1 LTLGAADMREHL
13 FAVAVFARGD
23 LDSSPMD
30 RESASG
36 DAAGSWLS
44 AFDDEVRMTRP
55 RRRALI
61 AIGLGE
67 FVDAYDLIVIS
78 GALLVLKPHFG
89 LSTGEVGWLGA
100 AAFFGSAVGA
110 LFFGQLADRIGR
122 RRVFVLNLVAF
133 VGLALVSAVVTEL
146 WMLFVVRVLIGV
158 AIGADIAA
166 SISFLAELSPRES
179 RGGWT
184 GAMPQITWSLG
195 AMCSVLVAAGLYVL
209 VGTESWRLMFAVG
222 ALPALAVLFLRRALP
237 DSPRWLLS
245 QGRVEDAVAAFEQ
258 FGIRVRDRSQLV
270 NATSPPVAVVGMRAR
285 VRGWLVPYARLF
297 AGSRRSSVVFAI
309 LMIGLIPLNGIGQSV
324 LGPYVF
330 NQFGLSKVGSLLAGS
345 VIWIG
350 ALAGSYLAWRTIDRI
365 GRITS
370 IVAVLVGFIVVYLLL
385 ATVASGTAWLVPV
398 FCLLGVVTWWGAAA
412 CWPLPSE
419 LAPTEV
425 RGRAQGLGSGLQR
438 VSIGVNLLFVPHM
451 LVWVGFRTTALVAAG
466 ISVAFIPLALWGRR
480 FEPSRK
486 SLEVASGDELLA
498 VPVIG
503 AADPGMAPGVVVSP

>member
-1 LTLGAADMREHL
+1 
-13 FAVAVFARGD
+13 VV
-23 LDSSPMD
+23 
-30 RESASG
+30 RESAFE
-36 DAAGSWLS
+36 DAAGSWLG

-55 RRRALI
+55 RRRALV

-78 GALLVLKPHFG
+78 GLFFALQSHFR
-89 LSTGEVGWLGA
+89 LSSGEIAWVQA

-110 LFFGQLADRIGR
+110 LFFGDLADRIGR

-133 VGLALVSAVVTEL
+133 VGLALVSAVVTEV
-146 WMLFVVRVLIGV
+146 WMLFVVRILIGV

-166 SISFLAELSPRES
+166 SISFLAELSPKGS

-184 GAMPQITWSLG
+184 GAMPQIAWSLG
-195 AMCSVLVAAGLYVL
+195 ALCALLIDAVLYALL
-209 VGTESWRLMFAVG
+209 GTQSWRLAFALG
-222 ALPALAVLFLRRALP
+222 ALPAVAVLLLRRSLP
-237 DSPRWLLS
+237 DSPRWLLAR
-245 QGRVEDAVAAFEQ
+245 GRVDDAVAAFEQ
-258 FGIRVRDRSQLV
+258 FGVRVLDHSRLPSRPAQPVEVPGPGSRVRR
-270 NATSPPVAVVGMRAR
+270 
-285 VRGWLVPYARLF
+285 WLKPYARLLS
-297 AGSRRSSVVFAI
+297 GTRRGAVVFAI

-324 LGPYVF
+324 LGPHVI
-330 NQFGLSKVGSLLAGS
+330 NQFGGHLSRVWSILAGS

-350 ALAGSYLAWRTIDRI
+350 ALAGSYLAWRTLDRI

-370 IVAVLVGFIVVYLLL
+370 IVSALTGFVVVYVLMV
-385 ATVASGTAWLVPV
+385 TVAIGTAWLIPL

-438 VSIGVNLLFVPHM
+438 VSIGVNVLLVSHM
-451 LVWVGFRTTALVAAG
+451 LAWVGFRATVLVAAG
-466 ISVAFIPLALWGRR
+466 ISVAFIPLALWGRQ

-486 SLEVASGDELLA
+486 SLELASGDQVLA
-498 VPVIG
+498 TPIVGPP
-503 AADPGMAPGVVVSP
+503 DPGVAPGAFTPVSP

>member
-1 LTLGAADMREHL
+1 M
-13 FAVAVFARGD
+13 
-23 LDSSPMD
+23 
-30 RESASG
+30 G
-36 DAAGSWLS
+36 DAAGSWLG

-55 RRRALI
+55 RRRALV

-89 LSTGEVGWLGA
+89 LSTGAVAWVSA

-110 LFFGQLADRIGR
+110 LFFGDLADRIGR

-133 VGLALVSAVVTEL
+133 VGLALLSAVVTEL
-146 WMLFVVRVLIGV
+146 WMLFVVRVLMGV

-166 SISFLAELSPRES
+166 SISFLAELSPKGS

-195 AMCSVLVAAGLYVL
+195 AICAVLVAAGLYAL
-209 VGTESWRLMFAVG
+209 VGTESWRLMFAAG
-222 ALPALAVLFLRRALP
+222 ALPAIAVLLLRRALP
-237 DSPRWLLS
+237 DSPRWLLAH
-245 QGRVEDAVAAFEQ
+245 GRVEDAIAAFEQ
-258 FGIRVRDRSQLV
+258 FGVRVRDRSRLV
-270 NATSPPVAVVGMRAR
+270 ATTAPVPVAGL
-285 VRGWLVPYARLF
+285 RGRLEPYARLF
-297 AGSRRSSVVFAI
+297 AGSRRSAVVFAI

-324 LGPYVF
+324 LGPYVLK
-330 NQFGLSKVGSLLAGS
+330 QFGHHTTVEALLGGS

-350 ALAGSYLAWRTIDRI
+350 ALAGSYLAWLTLDRL

-370 IVAVLVGFIVVYLLL
+370 IVAVLVGFVAVYVLM
-385 ATVASGTAWLVPV
+385 AVAFGTAWLIPLY
-398 FCLLGVVTWWGAAA
+398 CLLGLVTWWGASA

-438 VSIGVNLLFVPHM
+438 LSIGVNLLFVPHM
-451 LVWVGFRTTALVAAG
+451 LAWVGFPATALLAAG
-466 ISVAFIPLALWGRR
+466 ISIAFIPLALWGRR
-480 FEPSRK
+480 FEPARK
-486 SLEVASGDELLA
+486 PLEIASGDQLLA
-498 VPVIG
+498 GPVVGPPEQGI
-503 AADPGMAPGVVVSP
+503 APGVIVSP

>member
-1 LTLGAADMREHL
+1 
-13 FAVAVFARGD
+13 
-23 LDSSPMD
+23 
-30 RESASG
+30 
-36 DAAGSWLS
+36 
-44 AFDDEVRMTRP
+44 MTRP
-55 RRRALI
+55 RRRALV

-78 GALLVLKPHFG
+78 GAFFALQSHFR
-89 LSTGEVGWLGA
+89 LSSGEVAWLQA

-110 LFFGQLADRIGR
+110 LFFGDLADRIGR

-133 VGLALVSAVVTEL
+133 VGLALVSAVVTEV
-146 WMLFVVRVLIGV
+146 WMLFVVRILIGV

-166 SISFLAELSPRES
+166 SISFLAELSPKGS

-184 GAMPQITWSLG
+184 GAMPQITWSSG
-195 AMCSVLVAAGLYVL
+195 AICAVLVDAGLYAL
-209 VGTESWRLMFAVG
+209 VGAQSWRLAFAAG
-222 ALPALAVLFLRRALP
+222 AVPAVAVLLLRRSLP
-237 DSPRWLLS
+237 DSPRWLLA
-245 QGRVEDAVAAFEQ
+245 QGRVEEAVAAFEQ
-258 FGIRVRDRSQLV
+258 FGVQVLDHSRL
-270 NATSPPVAVVGMRAR
+270 ATTPPRPAAVAGIRAR
-285 VRGWLVPYARLF
+285 VRGWLDPYARLF
-297 AGSRRSSVVFAI
+297 AGARRTAVVFAI

-324 LGPYVF
+324 LTPYVLHE
-330 NQFGLSKVGSLLAGS
+330 FGPNLSRVASILAGS

-370 IVAVLVGFIVVYLLL
+370 IVAALIGFVVVYVLMV
-385 ATVASGTAWLVPV
+385 TVAFGTAWLIPL

-438 VSIGVNLLFVPHM
+438 VSIGVNVLLVSHM
-451 LVWVGFRTTALVAAG
+451 LAWLGFRATVLMAAG

-480 FEPSRK
+480 FEPTRK
-486 SLEVASGDELLA
+486 SLELASGDQLVGGPIVAL
-498 VPVIG
+498 
-503 AADPGMAPGVVVSP
+503 ADPVVPPGAITPVSP

>member
-1 LTLGAADMREHL
+1 
-13 FAVAVFARGD
+13 
-23 LDSSPMD
+23 MD

-36 DAAGSWLS
+36 DAAGSWLG

-55 RRRALI
+55 RRRALV

-89 LSTGEVGWLGA
+89 LSTGEVGWLSA

-110 LFFGQLADRIGR
+110 LFFGDLADRIGR

-133 VGLALVSAVVTEL
+133 VGLALVSAVVTEV

-166 SISFLAELSPRES
+166 SISFLAELSPRGS

-195 AMCSVLVAAGLYVL
+195 AMCAVLVDAGLYEL
-209 VGTESWRLMFAVG
+209 VGTESWRLMFAAG
-222 ALPALAVLFLRRALP
+222 ALPALAVLLLRRGLP

-245 QGRVEDAVAAFEQ
+245 QGRVEDAVAVFEQ
-258 FGIRVRDRSQLV
+258 FGMSVRDRSRLV
-270 NATSPPVAVVGMRAR
+270 TAKVATVTGPGVRAR
-285 VRGWLVPYARLF
+285 VRAWLAPYARLF
-297 AGSRRSSVVFAI
+297 TGNGRSAVVFAI

-324 LGPYVF
+324 LGPYVLK
-330 NQFGLSKVGSLLAGS
+330 QFGHLSAVGSLLGGA

-350 ALAGSYLAWRTIDRI
+350 ALAGSYLAWRTLDRI

-370 IVAVLVGFIVVYLLL
+370 IVAALIGFVVVYLLMV
-385 ATVASGTAWLVPV
+385 TVALGTAWLVPL

-419 LAPTEV
+419 LAPTAV

-438 VSIGVNLLFVPHM
+438 FSIGVNVLLVPHM
-451 LVWVGFRTTALVAAG
+451 LAWVGFRATVLVAAG
-466 ISVAFIPLALWGRR
+466 ISVLFIPLALWGRR

-486 SLEVASGDELLA
+486 SLEVASGDQLLA
-498 VPVIG
+498 VPIVG
-503 AADPGMAPGVVVSP
+503 PADPGMAAGVVVNP